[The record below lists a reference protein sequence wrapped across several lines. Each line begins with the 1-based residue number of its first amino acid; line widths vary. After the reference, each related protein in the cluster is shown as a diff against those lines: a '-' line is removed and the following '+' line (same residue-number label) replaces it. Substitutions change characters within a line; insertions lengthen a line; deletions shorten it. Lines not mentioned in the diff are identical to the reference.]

1 MANTKV
7 KDLVV
12 KLREYTDA
20 QGNKK
25 AVWHNIGSVMRGDD
39 GNEFILL
46 DRHFSPAG
54 VANPDGRGNLIVS
67 MFDANR
73 DGQNDRAGQSPPSG
87 GAPAGGHNS
96 LDDSIPFAPEFR

>member
-25 AVWHNIGSVMRGDD
+25 AMWHNIGSVMRGDD
-39 GNEFILL
+39 GNEFLML
-46 DRHFSPAG
+46 DRHFNPAG
-54 VANPDGRGNLIVS
+54 LPNPDNRSNVIVS

-73 DGQNDRAGQSPPSG
+73 DKGGNGGSAPPAQG
-87 GAPAGGHNS
+87 GAPAGGR
-96 LDDSIPFAPEFR
+96 DYGDEIPFAPEYR

>member
-25 AVWHNIGSVMRGDD
+25 AMWHNIGSVMRGDD
-39 GNEFILL
+39 GNEFLML
-46 DRHFSPAG
+46 DRHFNPAG
-54 VANPDGRGNLIVS
+54 LPNPDNRSNVLVS

-73 DGQNDRAGQSPPSG
+73 DKDSGRAAPPAQES
-87 GAPAGGHNS
+87 APAGRRDY
-96 LDDSIPFAPEFR
+96 DDEIPF

>member
-12 KLREYTDA
+12 KLREYTDV

-39 GNEFILL
+39 GSEFLMI
-46 DRHFSPAG
+46 DRHFNPAG
-54 VANPDGRGNLIVS
+54 LPNPDNRSNVLVS

-73 DGQNDRAGQSPPSG
+73 DKG
-87 GAPAGGHNS
+87 GAAGGGNGEHEAPRRQRS
-96 LDDSIPFAPEFR
+96 DTDDEIPF